1 MSTHRRPAR
10 QPIPAQAGSSRDL
23 LSVEQAAERL
33 GTPVRFIRRLIAERR
48 VRFYKVGRYV
58 RFAVEDLDEFVAAGC
73 IEPFDGA
80 RR

>member
-1 MSTHRRPAR
+1 MSTYRRPAR

-23 LSVEQAAERL
+23 LVEQAAERL
-33 GTPVRFIRRLIAERR
+33 GKPVRFVRRLIAERP

-58 RFAVEDLDEFVAAGC
+58 RFAVEDLDEFVAADC
-73 IEPFDGA
+73 IEPFDSA